1 MKGLNMGCLH
11 PSVLNF
17 FFLVNIRILL
27 DGLNR
32 QEIGKMIYAIKGSTR
47 FANGFV
53 PDITLKP
60 TDFGQYDCC

>member
-1 MKGLNMGCLH
+1 M

-17 FFLVNIRILL
+17 IFFVNIRILL

-32 QEIGKMIYAIKGSTR
+32 QEIGKMVYAIKGSTR

-60 TDFGQYDCC
+60 TDAI